1 MSRNKTALL
10 LLLAASLLLSACS
23 ISVNEPVVPE
33 KLAVSQKVDYETTE
47 ATIGVYSREE
57 QGSAT
62 VYYPVSA
69 NLTWDTANAK
79 LQEMKVKKNQQV
91 KKGDVL
97 AVFEIATSEAQQTE
111 LQLQLQRKNEEFAKG
126 KTTRLTAIQTAKTN
140 LAEQSSLQR
149 KIAELELAKLEIAY
163 EQYVYQTEREIAT
176 LQERVDRFLK
186 TQTDTVLLAP
196 FDGVVE
202 SVASVREGEKV
213 KVGQVILSMY
223 SEEEFYLRVKK
234 PGEKL
239 RYGME
244 VTVETGRTNQRE
256 TYKGIVIAAP
266 NILSSSMGQ
275 ADAYI
280 RIADTVVAGDIQ
292 GSTLFHSTQEYLENV
307 LILENKALS
316 REDGEVYVKVLE
328 DGTLKKRY
336 VTQGLSGTDISWI
349 IDGLHEGQQVITN

>member
-1 MSRNKTALL
+1 
-10 LLLAASLLLSACS
+10 
-23 ISVNEPVVPE
+23 
-33 KLAVSQKVDYETTE
+33 
-47 ATIGVYSREE
+47 
-57 QGSAT
+57 

-91 KKGDVL
+91 IKGDVL

-223 SEEEFYLRVKK
+223 SEEEVYLRVKK
-234 PGEKL
+234 PKKPSIKIL
-239 RYGME
+239 HY
-244 VTVETGRTNQRE
+244 
-256 TYKGIVIAAP
+256 AACWLLIHQDY
-266 NILSSSMGQ
+266 N
-275 ADAYI
+275 
-280 RIADTVVAGDIQ
+280 
-292 GSTLFHSTQEYLENV
+292 YL
-307 LILENKALS
+307 
-316 REDGEVYVKVLE
+316 
-328 DGTLKKRY
+328 
-336 VTQGLSGTDISWI
+336 
-349 IDGLHEGQQVITN
+349 